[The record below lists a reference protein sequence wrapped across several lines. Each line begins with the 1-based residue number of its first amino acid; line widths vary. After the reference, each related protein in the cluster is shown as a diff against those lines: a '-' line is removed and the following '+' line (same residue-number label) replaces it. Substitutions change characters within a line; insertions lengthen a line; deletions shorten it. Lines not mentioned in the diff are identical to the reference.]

1 MMKTSSRKSTGTA
14 GKKYVVPGDQIDE
27 GGLAQSAWHTWRRLI
42 RNEAMGTLE
51 GREHMLKR
59 HEVVVRIIEANSKAL
74 RLTNEINGL
83 DIQRSDAQRQLK
95 RAAPAD
101 ELDVA
106 LTAIQQRMNDLEEQ
120 RRKLEIEKE
129 WLEEAL
135 ANFDD
140 PSSSGSR
147 SKSSEV

>member
-1 MMKTSSRKSTGTA
+1 
-14 GKKYVVPGDQIDE
+14 
-27 GGLAQSAWHTWRRLI
+27 
-42 RNEAMGTLE
+42 MGTLE